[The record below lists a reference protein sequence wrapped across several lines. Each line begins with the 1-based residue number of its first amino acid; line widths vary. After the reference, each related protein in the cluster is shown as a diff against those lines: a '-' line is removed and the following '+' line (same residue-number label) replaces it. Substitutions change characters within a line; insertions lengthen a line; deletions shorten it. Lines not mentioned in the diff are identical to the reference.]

1 MGVKSSNFASLSYL
15 FRCAQYLIFNNLI
28 ENYYQHT
35 TPMNNPKRSVSP
47 QTVTEDETS
56 ATKSG
61 FGISSLVSYIKGNLP
76 STSSFQQQSDS
87 SQTFIDI
94 SMIEEEELM
103 NDFTSEKKRRLSIQ
117 GHPRNDSIPRS
128 STLNNNL
135 GSYKTYYENLKT
147 SKQELNNDLERRL
160 STVYGQGIV
169 RDSAQEVRDS
179 AEAALQ
185 QYIKDTS
192 PLQDITRDSVGGS
205 ILNQLQYDTP
215 EDQLML
221 EPEFAPLYV
230 DEEGNLVR
238 PPMINLDPRERYHLL
253 QLKISLEISQSLQNR
268 IKYMVDP
275 KETNS
280 EYMPASNKV
289 ETSTQTNTLG
299 HLSNN
304 LSFCRNKRKLESKK
318 NLKTSKRAR
327 NNKGFFVG
335 EFYYDVQENDDS
347 KVKNDLNGYLGSI
360 NKPKFK
366 AENQSDDHGS
376 KYSTQKS
383 TSQRVGLDLLNTNK
397 VNLELDSEYLE
408 KSEKMSN
415 IIKLKGTKDKVD
427 EIADKGKS
435 SEAPSSGFQFSIN
448 KSDMESIVN
457 KRNATNELNSK
468 RPESSISQK
477 KPTMS
482 KFSFGTTTSGPE
494 APKLSFG
501 AKDTENSTPTP
512 FSLGNLSKQEEMS
525 SAPSEKPGFSFS
537 SDKPSVKLGKED
549 KKESSAQPLF
559 SFGAKSE
566 EKEKSTF
573 SLGKPEE
580 KEKSTFSFGKPEEKK
595 ERTTLFGATTEEK
608 KDDSKST
615 FLFGAKPTEKDD
627 QKSEI
632 SVKKPTPTFS
642 FGAKPTEKKEDSNPT
657 FSFGAKP
664 EDNKE
669 PPRESSKE
677 PPKESTPTFSF
688 GAEAKKDPAPT
699 FSFGAKPQD
708 KKEETP
714 NFSFGK
720 PAGETKLFSFTSS
733 KNPRTE
739 DDEENVKRKTPAS
752 NTLFGAATPAFSFG
766 QKKEDTPFGLGK
778 KDGASSVEKSVS
790 PVVFGG
796 DKAGGDAKPA
806 FNFGGASSVAKEPTN
821 ASSNTSFN
829 FGAPAVSDPSTIFGV
844 SGPEKPAF
852 SFGQTAA
859 SSPKPG
865 FSFGAGTTA
874 TPNASTPAKPFA
886 FAGGAPSNPNFK
898 FAAGI
903 TQSPNTGTPKFNFGA
918 QSAPNLSGGAPN
930 FAGSREATPTFGFA
944 NNNPNANIGQPQSTF
959 NFGSREGTPDP
970 ASIFGNPSRG
980 TTPNF
985 MAGGTAY
992 NQNNSG
998 LGANPAGAGFG
1009 TNISMPQPTPGFQF
1023 SAPSGNSAPTPPIPS
1038 NRKIAQYRLRRR

>member
-1 MGVKSSNFASLSYL
+1 
-15 FRCAQYLIFNNLI
+15 
-28 ENYYQHT
+28 
-35 TPMNNPKRSVSP
+35 MNNPKRSVSP

-160 STVYGQGIV
+160 STVYGEGIV
-169 RDSAQEVRDS
+169 KDSAQEVAR
-179 AEAALQ
+179 EFNLKVHQ
-185 QYIKDTS
+185 PYMKDTS
-192 PLQDITRDSVGGS
+192 PLQDITRDSIGGS
-205 ILNQLQYDTP
+205 ILNQLQYDTPEDQFLP

-253 QLKISLEISQSLQNR
+253 QLKRSLEISQSLQKR

-280 EYMPASNKV
+280 VYMPASNKV

-299 HLSNN
+299 HLTNN
-304 LSFCRNKRKLESKK
+304 LTFSRNKRKLESKK

-335 EFYYDVQENDDS
+335 EFYYDVQENDDAR
-347 KVKNDLNGYLGSI
+347 VKNDLNGYLGSI

-366 AENQSDDHGS
+366 TANQSNDHGS

-383 TSQRVGLDLLNTNK
+383 TNQRVGLDLLNNNK
-397 VNLELDSEYLE
+397 VNLELDSDYLE
-408 KSEKMSN
+408 KSEKISN
-415 IIKLKGTKDKVD
+415 IIKLKETKDKV
-427 EIADKGKS
+427 EETTDKGKG
-435 SEAPSSGFQFSIN
+435 SETPSSGFQFSIN
-448 KSDMESIVN
+448 KGDMESIVN
-457 KRNATNELNSK
+457 KRNATNELVSKNSE
-468 RPESSISQK
+468 RSESSIPQQD
-477 KPTMS
+477 PVTS
-482 KFSFGTTTSGPE
+482 KFSFGTTKSVSE

-501 AKDTENSTPTP
+501 AKNTENSTPTP
-512 FSLGNLSKQEEMS
+512 FSLGNLSNKDES
-525 SAPSEKPGFSFS
+525 SSTTPSEKPAFSFS
-537 SDKPSVKLGKED
+537 SDKPSITFGKED
-549 KKESSAQPLF
+549 KKESSAKPLF
-559 SFGAKSE
+559 SFGAKLDD
-566 EKEKSTF
+566 KETKPTLF
-573 SLGKPEE
+573 GKKPEE
-580 KEKSTFSFGKPEEKK
+580 KEKSTFSFSKPDEKK
-595 ERTTLFGATTEEK
+595 EGNTLFGAATEEK
-608 KDDSKST
+608 KDDSKPI

-627 QKSEI
+627 EKSSI
-632 SVKKPTPTFS
+632 SVNKSTPTFS
-642 FGAKPTEKKEDSNPT
+642 FGSKPTEKKDSNPT

-669 PPRESSKE
+669 SKPKEST
-677 PPKESTPTFSF
+677 PKESTPTFSF
-688 GAEAKKDPAPT
+688 GKPEDKKEQAPT
-699 FSFGAKPQD
+699 FSFGAKPED

-720 PAGETKLFSFTSS
+720 PAGETKLFSFSS

-739 DDEENVKRKTPAS
+739 DEEDNVKRKTPAN
-752 NTLFGAATPAFSFG
+752 NTLFGGATPAFSFG

-778 KDGASSVEKSVS
+778 KDSASSVEKSVS

-796 DKAGGDAKPA
+796 DKTGGEAKPA

-821 ASSNTSFN
+821 APSNTSFN

-844 SGPEKPAF
+844 SGPDKPAF
-852 SFGQTAA
+852 SFGQAAA
-859 SSPKPG
+859 SSPKPA
-865 FSFGAGTTA
+865 FSFGAGATA
-874 TPNASTPAKPFA
+874 IPSGSTPAKPFA

-903 TQSPNTGTPKFNFGA
+903 NPSPNTGTPKFNFGA
-918 QSAPNLSGGAPN
+918 QSAPNLASGGAPN

-944 NNNPNANIGQPQSTF
+944 NNNPNANLGQPQSTF

-985 MAGGTAY
+985 MNGGTAY

-998 LGANPAGAGFG
+998 LGVNSAGAGFG
-1009 TNISMPQPTPGFQF
+1009 TNISMPQPTPGIPFQF
-1023 SAPSGNSAPTPPIPS
+1023 SGNASTPTPPIPS